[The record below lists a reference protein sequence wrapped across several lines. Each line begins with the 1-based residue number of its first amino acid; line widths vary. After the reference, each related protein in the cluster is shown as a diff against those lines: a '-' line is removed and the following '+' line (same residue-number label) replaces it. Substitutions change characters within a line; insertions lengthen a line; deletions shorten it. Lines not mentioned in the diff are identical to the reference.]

1 MAKLSRRKRKEI
13 AVSEKNFS
21 IKRIE
26 RNKTPNENGYI
37 SKRSHSCWKHEYK
50 QEENGEYVCGICGYS
65 VKDLSAEDALRD
77 YFLSRTE
84 YKISEIKELM
94 QGLCKI
100 SWYRNT
106 RGQKIY
112 YPTEPVNDLCGVIT
126 HFGTWCFIMDVND
139 NGSFQ
144 PLNLDKK
151 LKKIEFD
158 ASLDIRADDF
168 IERIIV
174 NWKPDKSRNLYRADE
189 SCDWTRV
196 LRGRLEMSSW
206 YCETADRKTYVYN
219 IWKEIKMLDSGIN
232 MHNNNF
238 YIKLY
243 VYGENKELEEI
254 IYRDQDGI
262 YSLYN
267 Q

>member
-1 MAKLSRRKRKEI
+1 MKKLCRKKRKELN
-13 AVSEKNFS
+13 VSMKDS
-21 IKRIE
+21 KSKKVR
-26 RNKTPNENGYI
+26 RKTPNEDGYV
-37 SKRSHSCWKHEYK
+37 SKRSHSCWKHEYQ
-50 QEENGEYVCGICGYS
+50 QEENGEYVCGICGYR
-65 VKDLSAEDALRD
+65 VKDLLAEDALKD
-77 YFLSRTE
+77 YFSLRTE

-112 YPTEPVNDLCGVIT
+112 YPAEPVTDLCGVIT
-126 HFGTWCFIMDVND
+126 HFGTWCFITDANN
-139 NGSFQ
+139 NGSFP
-144 PLNLDKK
+144 PLNMDKK
-151 LKKIEFD
+151 LKKIEYD
-158 ASLDIRADDF
+158 SSLDIRADDF
-168 IERIIV
+168 IERINV
-174 NWKPDKSRNLYRADE
+174 NWKPDKSRNLYRADVAY
-189 SCDWTRV
+189 DWNRV
-196 LRGRLEMSSW
+196 LRGHLEIKSW
-206 YCETADRKTYVYN
+206 YCETADGKTYVYN
-219 IWKEIKMLDSGIN
+219 VWKEIMMLDSGIN